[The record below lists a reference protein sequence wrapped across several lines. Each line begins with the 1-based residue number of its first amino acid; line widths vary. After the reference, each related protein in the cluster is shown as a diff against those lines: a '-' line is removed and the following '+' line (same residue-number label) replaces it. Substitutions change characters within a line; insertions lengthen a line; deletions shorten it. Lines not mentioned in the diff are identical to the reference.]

1 MNNYLQTPQKNSNG
15 DDGQESTNFM
25 NTPPSSV
32 TKKLFNSFKNKRHST
47 HSFFLKTPKKNSAG
61 ANEKSPK
68 KKLPTPL
75 NLAKPE
81 RASQL
86 FETNTVNRKLDFGL
100 YNLNNNTQG
109 INSNQSLLFGN
120 DNVLSFNNNFS
131 LMSAVDASADKS
143 SSMSSN
149 KNNTRK
155 KYNEEMCII
164 CEESLKMFLKGEKP
178 VEIDG
183 QGLAHYECYLMKDE
197 LQNTSVLDLQK
208 PDKSDTISTAD
219 LSFKQPHVI
228 TTSFNNSNSFTDI
241 KELPGNSQASLLT
254 PVNQIVPTKD
264 ISENGFQNEAIKTTH
279 HKMKKYSTIDLNAD
293 FDISILPQFYKVDLN
308 LNNKTL
314 VTVPHVLKLNNK
326 KDDSTLQDSQNLKT
340 SNINESL
347 EKSLIKD
354 MSDEFIRL
362 FPKVFKDFDIK
373 SIIINMID
381 FVEISFSDEN
391 YIKFVIILDSVMDK
405 VFLMSLDGNYSTV
418 LKFNQFYKVIRLEE
432 SILVYSTSLDS
443 PEISIRQP
451 QSENDSSDIMNMGF
465 SLDKWFQILKWRI
478 SHKAI
483 RVHVSSFATNLF
495 EAIEFSDCCLN
506 LHSYIDYVV
515 ETLPSDIMSKIIGIA
530 NQEYL
535 DVSYIMPTLIDS
547 KKNRRKSSSSKLLNN
562 DNEQPSYVCI
572 AINTSTNI
580 SKLIKELVKTYSDD
594 TKLAYIRAQPDG
606 SFSYIG
612 FVDKNWEGL
621 NEMEFCEKIQN
632 EVLNFDNMFMK
643 LYSLFAMNALEKSEF
658 IELKLFNDR
667 PISNLGRYFK
677 KLMKEYTGVNIYN
690 YQLIE
695 DLGENSINNNL
706 ENYLEQSYQFTNNY
720 STFKIP
726 LKDLAA
732 DYIKNMVFYQNS
744 YKKFV
749 ALEIMINP
757 IFESCIK
764 FKNFENLYGH
774 KVHIENS
781 ESIKSINLKLRNE
794 PNCKLLLL
802 DLEIIDKKQFA
813 DLITL
818 PDKKNS
824 LILNEAVSLL
834 FFKVDNIEEYYS
846 SNSILFDIRKLEDI
860 NTGFNDTPESSPVA
874 RKLVFNS
881 QEEKECDGTESDDSS
896 TIDLFITTPIT
907 TNKEPLYLLR
917 EIELQLITIVDSI
930 FFNSNKKLEESERID
945 IINYYYTIYFSY
957 SKNIDIKNSNVNFGY
972 ESINRY
978 IDLVF
983 DILLSNDIFRIEML
997 YEMMRYQYRGYIGPM
1012 VAN

>member
-1 MNNYLQTPQKNSNG
+1 MNNYLQTPQKNFYG
-15 DDGQESTNFM
+15 DDGQDNTNFM

-47 HSFFLKTPKKNSAG
+47 HSFFLKTPKKNSDV

-75 NLAKPE
+75 NLAKTE
-81 RASQL
+81 RTSQL

-100 YNLNNNTQG
+100 YNLDNNTQG
-109 INSNQSLLFGN
+109 IDTNQSFLFGN
-120 DNVLSFNNNFS
+120 DSVLSFNNNVS
-131 LMSAVDASADKS
+131 LMSAVDASTDKS
-143 SSMSSN
+143 SSMST

-155 KYNEEMCII
+155 KYNDEMCII

-183 QGLAHYECYLMKDE
+183 QGLAHYECYLMKDDLQDTSE
-197 LQNTSVLDLQK
+197 LDPQK
-208 PDKSDTISTAD
+208 PDESDIISTSD

-228 TTSFNNSNSFTDI
+228 TTSFNNSNSFTEI
-241 KELPGNSQASLLT
+241 NKLPGHSQASLLT

-264 ISENGFQNEAIKTTH
+264 VSENGFQNEAIKTTH
-279 HKMKKYSTIDLNAD
+279 QKMKKYSTIDMNAD
-293 FDISILPQFYKVDLN
+293 FDVSILPQFYKVDLN
-308 LNNKTL
+308 LNNKTSL
-314 VTVPHVLKLNNK
+314 TVPHVLKLNNK
-326 KDDSTLQDSQNLKT
+326 KDDSTLKDNKNLKT
-340 SNINESL
+340 FDLNESL

-362 FPKVFKDFDIK
+362 FPKVFTDFDIK
-373 SIIINMID
+373 SILINMID
-381 FVEISFSDEN
+381 FVEISFCDEN

-451 QSENDSSDIMNMGF
+451 QSENGSSDIMDMGF

-478 SHKAI
+478 SHKDI
-483 RVHVSSFATNLF
+483 QVHASSFATNLF

-515 ETLPSDIMSKIIGIA
+515 EKLPSDIMSKIIEIA

-535 DVSYIMPTLIDS
+535 DVSYIMPTLVDS
-547 KKNRRKSSSSKLLNN
+547 KSNRKKLSSSKLLNN
-562 DNEQPSYVCI
+562 DNEQPGYVCI
-572 AINTSTNI
+572 AINTSTDI
-580 SKLIKELVKTYSDD
+580 SKLIKELVKTYSDN

-612 FVDKNWEGL
+612 FVDKNWDGL
-621 NEMEFCEKIQN
+621 SDMEFCEKIQK
-632 EVLNFDNMFMK
+632 EVINFDNMFMK

-658 IELKLFNDR
+658 IELKLFNDQ
-667 PISNLGRYFK
+667 PISGLGRYFK
-677 KLMKEYTGVNIYN
+677 KLMKEYTGINIYN

-695 DLGENSINNNL
+695 NLGGKSIGSNL
-706 ENYLEQSYQFTNNY
+706 ENYMEQSYQFINNY

-726 LKDLAA
+726 SKDLAA
-732 DYIKNMVFYQNS
+732 DYIKNVVFHQNS

-749 ALEIMINP
+749 DLEIIINP

-764 FKNFENLYGH
+764 FKNFENVYGH

-781 ESIKSINLKLRNE
+781 QSIKSINLKLRNE

-813 DLITL
+813 DLVTL
-818 PDKKNS
+818 LDKKNS
-824 LILNEAVSLL
+824 LVLNDNVSLL
-834 FFKVDNIEEYYS
+834 LFKVDNIEEYYS
-846 SNSILFDIRKLEDI
+846 SNSILFDIRNLDDI

-874 RKLVFNS
+874 RKLIFNS
-881 QEEKECDGTESDDSS
+881 EEEKEFDGTESDDSS

-930 FFNSNKKLEESERID
+930 FFNSNKKMEESERID
-945 IINYYYTIYFSY
+945 IINYYYTIFFSY

-972 ESINRY
+972 ESINKY

-983 DILLSNDIFRIEML
+983 DILLSNDKFKIEML
-997 YEMMRYQYRGYIGPM
+997 YEMMRYQYRGYIGHM
-1012 VAN
+1012 VTN